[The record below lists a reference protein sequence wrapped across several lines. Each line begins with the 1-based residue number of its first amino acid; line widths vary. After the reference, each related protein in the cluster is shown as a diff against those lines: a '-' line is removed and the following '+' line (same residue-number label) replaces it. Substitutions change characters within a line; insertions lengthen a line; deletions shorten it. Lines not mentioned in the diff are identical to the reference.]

1 MARSVSVAPAPG
13 GAAVAASPA
22 GVSALPV
29 AHVLSEL
36 MMSVTII
43 YGVVV
48 SPPVHRI
55 NDMGTS
61 FELDVRSR
69 AMSGQTVSVS
79 VVMTG
84 ELPEVAEGDVVLVV
98 GSARRRFFRSGGVT
112 VSRTEV
118 QATSISVNPD
128 KRKRRRVTEEAAL
141 ALAALISG

>member
-1 MARSVSVAPAPG
+1 MARSVSVVAGPV
-13 GAAVAASPA
+13 GATFGPA
-22 GVSALPV
+22 GVTALSV
-29 AHVLSEL
+29 APALSEL

-43 YGVVV
+43 YGLVV

-55 NDMGTS
+55 TDTGTS

-98 GSARRRFFRSGGVT
+98 GSARRRFFRTGGAT

-118 QATSISVNPD
+118 QATTISVNPD
-128 KRKRRRVTEEAAL
+128 KRKRRRVTEDAAL